1 MNLYVGKH
9 LKASNQR
16 KKKMNMGENKSQ
28 VEADLANTG
37 SPDTVVLG
45 QTHTAQYKLC
55 GISATKHILI
65 GCLANDS

>member
-1 MNLYVGKH
+1 
-9 LKASNQR
+9 
-16 KKKMNMGENKSQ
+16 MNMGENKRQ

-37 SPDTVVLG
+37 SPDKVVLG
-45 QTHTAQYKLC
+45 WTHTAQYKLY